1 MSSPCSTPKK
11 RLKSKHTKPN
21 SPSIPLLKEPSPGF
35 FPTKQEIINLLGVIT
50 IAIAVAVTFNY
61 IATNLNCQP
70 KPYCDSIDRVVSDDY
85 SLLSDDLYCEP
96 CPENGECVDGNLEC
110 VSGYKKQGRLCVE
123 DGEISQIAK
132 ELSKWIEVRVC
143 EAAVGCLC
151 DGIGEVW
158 VQEAQVFKEIADKQD
173 LKRKLGLKNDDSYV
187 LTKQK
192 AMESVDRLLE
202 TRKNLQGRVKELKC
216 PDALVEHYKPL
227 FCYVRH
233 WVIKNAFYLVP
244 VCALIGGLM
253 TSFVW
258 LLGKVRRRRYLSNRV
273 EELYEQICDILQEK
287 AVMAKSAFTGEGEP
301 WVVASWL
308 RDDLLLPRERK
319 DALLWKKVEELVQ
332 EDSRLDQYPKLVRG
346 ESKVVWEWQVEGSL
360 SSSRSRTK
368 GKGSKQTPN
377 GRLPNSPAS
386 IQTPSGR
393 LPNSHVH
400 IAASN

>member
-1 MSSPCSTPKK
+1 MSSSYSTPKK

-21 SPSIPLLKEPSPGF
+21 SPPSIPLLIKDPSPGF
-35 FPTKQEIINLLGVIT
+35 FPSKQEIIRLFGVIT
-50 IAIAVAVTFNY
+50 IAITVAITCNYMTTTFNR
-61 IATNLNCQP
+61 QQ
-70 KPYCDSIDRVVSDDY
+70 KPYCDVLSDDY
-85 SLLSDDLYCEP
+85 SLLLDDSYCEP
-96 CPENGECVDGNLEC
+96 CPKNGECVNGNLEC
-110 VSGYKKQGRLCVE
+110 VSGYKKQGSLCVE
-123 DGEISQIAK
+123 DGEIEKRAK

-143 EAAVGCLC
+143 EACVQFLC
-151 DGIGEVW
+151 DGVGTVW
-158 VQEAQVFKEIADKQD
+158 VQEAQVFKELEDKQE
-173 LKRKLGLKNDDSYV
+173 LKRKFGLKNDDSYV

-202 TRKNLQGRVKELKC
+202 TRKNLQGRVKEMKC

-227 FCYVRH
+227 SCYIRH

-244 VCALIGGLM
+244 VSALIVGLI

-258 LLGKVRRRRYLSNRV
+258 LLRKIRRRRYLANRGD
-273 EELYEQICDILQEK
+273 ELYEQICDILEEK
-287 AVMAKSAFTGEGEP
+287 ATMAKSVVTGEGEP

-319 DALLWKKVEELVQ
+319 DSQLWKKVEELVQ

-368 GKGSKQTPN
+368 GKASKQTPN
-377 GRLPNSPAS
+377 GRLPNSP
-386 IQTPSGR
+386 
-393 LPNSHVH
+393 VH
-400 IAASN
+400 IAASS

>member
-1 MSSPCSTPKK
+1 MSSSYSTPKK

-50 IAIAVAVTFNY
+50 IAITVAVTCNYMVTNFNR
-61 IATNLNCQP
+61 QP
-70 KPYCDSIDRVVSDDY
+70 KPYCDSVDRVVSDYD
-85 SLLSDDLYCEP
+85 SLLSDDFYCEP
-96 CPENGECVDGNLEC
+96 CPEHGECVDGNLEC
-110 VSGYKKQGRLCVE
+110 VSGFKKQGRVCVE

-132 ELSKWIEVRVC
+132 ELSNWIEVRVC
-143 EAAVGCLC
+143 VASVRFLC
-151 DGIGEVW
+151 DGVGTVW
-158 VQEAQVFKEIADKQD
+158 VEEAQMFKEIEDKQE
-173 LKRKLGLKNDDSYV
+173 LKRKFGLKNDDSYV
-187 LTKQK
+187 LTRQK
-192 AMESVDRLLE
+192 AMESVGRLLE

-227 FCYVRH
+227 SCYVRH

-244 VCALIGGLM
+244 VCAFIGGLI
-253 TSFVW
+253 TSFVCV
-258 LLGKVRRRRYLSNRV
+258 LRKIRRRRYLSSRG
-273 EELYEQICDILQEK
+273 EELYEQICDILEEK
-287 AVMAKSAFTGEGEP
+287 AMNAKSAFTGECEP
-301 WVVASWL
+301 WVVASLL
-308 RDDLLLPRERK
+308 RDHLLLPRERK

-332 EDSRLDQYPKLVRG
+332 EDSRLEQYPKLVRG

-368 GKGSKQTPN
+368 IKGSKLTPN

-386 IQTPSGR
+386 LQTPNGR
-393 LPNSHVH
+393 LPNSPID